1 MRRTGILAV
10 TALLPIP
17 LSAQDSPQEIRY
29 FPQFAVGGGA
39 ETFVTVNNTSAGPQN
54 VIVALFRSDGTPFLA
69 EQLALESGA
78 TETVKFGGAAGE
90 VMDGWVKVTAAAP
103 FASWLFFKL
112 AVLGNVGV
120 LPAILSEQQRMFN
133 FTEDGSAT
141 GLAMVNPD
149 PIAKATVSFRI
160 FDAGGNLESEVTLE
174 LEPQEH
180 FAQFLSDPP
189 FNAEKNG
196 SVEIIS
202 DLPVGAVT
210 LRIDG
215 GKIAGA
221 PIFAPVQVGEAEI
234 TSRELADSS
243 VTSSKI
249 ADAGVTADKIAE
261 GTVVRS
267 LNALRDEL
275 TLTAG
280 NNVTIDTNGN
290 QLTLNAGGPGSGFGI
305 QQVSS
310 SDDSL
315 DITNPVGPT
324 VDLVLADGS
333 VTAEKLAEDLAD
345 DDWVILPSRMY
356 SLNRNVGISTSD
368 PNFGFS
374 LGPPL
379 ARTKFALFENSP
391 TNSFGLGVLP
401 GLFVLHLNGPGARFG
416 FFGGD
421 NDDSPEVFT
430 VRGSG
435 EVSTNGH
442 FRAPSDTDYRFP
454 TKTYKLTINFA
465 DGINLPGT
473 FDPAVDQSR
482 ISVPLHLRT
491 GHAIKKVSVAAFT
504 DGLDSGCSDNGVIRV
519 RVFERE
525 FGFVGQSALLG
536 EGVILDRQGI
546 VVLNLTHAVLE
557 GYQYYLFVRALKDN
571 GVDNDSNCTI
581 RFDGGLVEME
591 GDRFSLSG
599 TG

>member
-1 MRRTGILAV
+1 MRTTWFLTV
-10 TALLPIP
+10 TALLTMP

-39 ETFVTVNNTSAGPQN
+39 ETFVTVNNTSGGPQN
-54 VIVALFRSDGTPFLA
+54 VIVALIRSDGTPFLA

-78 TETVKFGGAAGE
+78 TETVKFGGAAGD
-90 VMDGWVKVTAAAP
+90 VIAGWVKVTAAAP
-103 FASWLFFKL
+103 FASGLFFKL
-112 AVLGNVGV
+112 AELGNVGV
-120 LPAILSEQQRMFN
+120 LPAILADRQRMFN
-133 FTEDGSAT
+133 FTEDGAAT

-149 PIAKATVSFRI
+149 PLDKATVSFRI
-160 FDAGGNLESEVTLE
+160 FDAGGNLESEVTRE
-174 LEPQEH
+174 LRPQEH

-196 SVEIIS
+196 SVEIGS

-221 PIFAPVQVGEAEI
+221 PIFAPVQVGESEI
-234 TSRELADSS
+234 TSKELADNS

-249 ADAGVTADKIAE
+249 AEGGVTAEKIAE

-267 LNALRDEL
+267 LNGLREEI

-280 NNVTIDTNGN
+280 NNVTIDTDGN
-290 QLTLNAGGPGSGFGI
+290 RLTLNAGGPGSGFAI

-310 SDDSL
+310 SDGSL
-315 DITNPVGPT
+315 DIGNPVGPT
-324 VDLVLADGS
+324 VDLSLANGS
-333 VTAEKLAEDLAD
+333 VTAEKLAEDVAD
-345 DDWVILPSRMY
+345 DDWVILPNRIY
-356 SLNRNVGISTSD
+356 SLNRNVGISTPN
-368 PNFGFS
+368 PNFKFS
-374 LGPPL
+374 LGTPL

-421 NDDSPEVFT
+421 NDNSPEVFT

-435 EVSTNGH
+435 EVSTSGH

-465 DGINLPGT
+465 DGINLPGP
-473 FDPAVDQSR
+473 FDPAVDQPV
-482 ISVPLHLRT
+482 ISVPLHLMA

-504 DGLDSGCSDNGVIRV
+504 DGNDSGCSDNGIIRV
-519 RVFERE
+519 QLWEKE
-525 FGFVGQSALLG
+525 FGFEAQATLLN
-536 EGVILDRQGI
+536 EGVILNRQGI
-546 VVLNLTHAVLE
+546 VVLDLNHAVLE
-557 GYQYYLFVRALKDN
+557 EFAYYLFVRALKDN
-571 GVDNDSNCTI
+571 GVDRDANCTV
-581 RFDGGLVEME
+581 RFNGGLMEME

-599 TG
+599 TR

>member
-1 MRRTGILAV
+1 M
-10 TALLPIP
+10 
-17 LSAQDSPQEIRY
+17 
-29 FPQFAVGGGA
+29 
-39 ETFVTVNNTSAGPQN
+39 
-54 VIVALFRSDGTPFLA
+54 
-69 EQLALESGA
+69 
-78 TETVKFGGAAGE
+78 
-90 VMDGWVKVTAAAP
+90 
-103 FASWLFFKL
+103 
-112 AVLGNVGV
+112 
-120 LPAILSEQQRMFN
+120 
-133 FTEDGSAT
+133 
-141 GLAMVNPD
+141 
-149 PIAKATVSFRI
+149 
-160 FDAGGNLESEVTLE
+160 
-174 LEPQEH
+174 
-180 FAQFLSDPP
+180 
-189 FNAEKNG
+189 
-196 SVEIIS
+196 
-202 DLPVGAVT
+202 
-210 LRIDG
+210 
-215 GKIAGA
+215 
-221 PIFAPVQVGEAEI
+221 
-234 TSRELADSS
+234 
-243 VTSSKI
+243 
-249 ADAGVTADKIAE
+249 
-261 GTVVRS
+261 
-267 LNALRDEL
+267 
-275 TLTAG
+275 
-280 NNVTIDTNGN
+280 
-290 QLTLNAGGPGSGFGI
+290 
-305 QQVSS
+305 
-310 SDDSL
+310 
-315 DITNPVGPT
+315 
-324 VDLVLADGS
+324 ADGS